1 MNSRSRGLL
10 ALAGL
15 YLAACSISPPGATGG
30 PGPAGPV
37 GPMGAQGAQGAE
49 GQPGAQGLQ
58 GPPGSSS
65 GGGVT
70 VTVLNT
76 GDAHCAFGGVSL
88 AAAAGTSYVCNGAP
102 GQTVALTSL
111 PSGNANC
118 PTGGTQLT
126 SGATTTYACNG
137 VAGTFTGTFTGNSTF
152 NGNATVSGSL
162 TVGGGVT
169 ATGALLGP
177 NTWAKIYDSNVANNN
192 LNINISAASP
202 LTVPVTSGNVPTIY
216 KIFCDGSIATNFD
229 IHVYVRPNNASS
241 GYSSWIN
248 LTGPGGASNSDATG
262 FVLFRTNNN
271 SNSNMAGE
279 WNLWANPTVD
289 GNSTV
294 MASGLASTA
303 DTNNLNFTQ
312 WGSGSIRLGSQVTS
326 LVFTTD
332 SATNPFHGHCVVYQS
347 R

>member
-1 MNSRSRGLL
+1 MRLRSGGLL
-10 ALAGL
+10 ALAAL
-15 YLAACSISPPGATGG
+15 YLAACSVSSPGATG
-30 PGPAGPV
+30 PAGPT
-37 GPMGAQGAQGAE
+37 GPA
-49 GQPGAQGLQ
+49 GAQGLQ
-58 GPPGSSS
+58 GLPGPQGPPGGSGS

-70 VTVLNT
+70 VTVLTT

-88 AAAAGTSYVCNGAP
+88 AADAGTSYVCNGAP

-111 PSGNANC
+111 PTGNANC
-118 PTGGTQLT
+118 PNGGTQLV
-126 SGATTTYACNG
+126 SGGTTTYACNG
-137 VAGTFTGTFTGNSTF
+137 ASGAFNGTF
-152 NGNATVSGSL
+152 NGNISVD
-162 TVGGGVT
+162 GGVT

-177 NTWAKIYDSNVANNN
+177 NTWAKIYDSNVASGDA
-192 LNINISAASP
+192 NINISSAAP
-202 LTVPVTSGNVPTIY
+202 LTVPISSGNVPTVY
-216 KIFCDGSIATNFD
+216 KIFCDGSIATSFD
-229 IHVYVRPNNASS
+229 IHVYVRPNNVST

-248 LTGPGGASNSDATG
+248 LTGPGGANDADATG

-294 MASGLASTA
+294 MASGLASTC

-312 WGSGSIRLGSQVTS
+312 WGSGSLRLGGPVTS